1 MEINIKYT
9 VNFVFVQVS
18 RSAGPTKIELD
29 AMERE
34 KKTSFAT
41 LGRNS
46 SGINITFSGGAR
58 NWCFVSTG
66 SGE

>member
-1 MEINIKYT
+1 
-9 VNFVFVQVS
+9 VFDQVS
-18 RSAGPTKIELD
+18 RSGGPTKIELD

-46 SGINITFSGGAR
+46 SGINITFSGEAR
-58 NWCFVSTG
+58 KLAFCIHQIRGVK
-66 SGE
+66 

>member
-1 MEINIKYT
+1 L
-9 VNFVFVQVS
+9 FDQVS
-18 RSAGPTKIELD
+18 RSGGPTKIELD

-46 SGINITFSGGAR
+46 SGINITFSGGEKLVFCIHQIR
-58 NWCFVSTG
+58 GIKSKG
-66 SGE
+66 I